1 MKAALAHLW
10 RDESGQLTVFVAGMA
25 MTLVL
30 VAGLLVDGGS
40 VLSARQ
46 QAVNDAFE
54 AARAGAESLDP
65 GDLRGSGTVTV
76 DPSAAVA
83 AANAYLS
90 SIGEHGTV
98 TVNGN
103 AVTVTVSFS
112 HPLAIL
118 SAVGVSPVPI
128 RGSATATP
136 VEGTPAEG
144 GAGS

>member
-1 MKAALAHLW
+1 MKDAFGRLW

-65 GDLRGSGTVTV
+65 GELRANGTVVV
-76 DPSAAVA
+76 DPTAAVA
-83 AANAYLS
+83 AATAYLS
-90 SIGEHGTV
+90 SIGKHGTV
-98 TVNGN
+98 TVNAN
-103 AVTVTVSFS
+103 AVTVTVTFS

-118 SAVGVSPVPI
+118 SAVGVGPVPI

-136 VEGTPAEG
+136 VEG
-144 GAGS
+144 GAGA

>member
-1 MKAALAHLW
+1 MRRALDRLW

-25 MTLVL
+25 MSLIL

-65 GDLRGSGTVTV
+65 GALRGSGTVEV
-76 DPSAAVA
+76 DPATAVA
-83 AANAYLS
+83 AATAYLT

-98 TVNGN
+98 AVNGN
-103 AVTVTVSFS
+103 AVTVTVSFR

-118 SAVGVSPVPI
+118 SAVGMGPVAI

-136 VEGTPAEG
+136 VEGGP
-144 GAGS
+144 GA